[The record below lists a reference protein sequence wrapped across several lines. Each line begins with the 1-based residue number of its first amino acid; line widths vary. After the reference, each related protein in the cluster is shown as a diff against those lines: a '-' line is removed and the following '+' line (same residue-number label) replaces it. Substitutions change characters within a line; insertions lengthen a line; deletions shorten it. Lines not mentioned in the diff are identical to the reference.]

1 MESNPLYLKSEK
13 KIINLAEQQILKNIA
28 QRVSDSPNCV
38 VKNGI
43 PRTDGVNI
51 FLPFNDKSL
60 KFEDLEGLAAHE
72 GSHIRFK
79 SINDPQIPKELFLL
93 LP

>member
-60 KFEDLEGLAAHE
+60 NLNLKMSNIFN
-72 GSHIRFK
+72 RFK
-79 SINDPQIPKELFLL
+79 PCKFFIMNMMSFIINNH
-93 LP
+93 